1 MRMLDISPDVDE
13 GWQVEQDQEHQ
24 GSNQTGLG
32 ESQESE
38 IVAEFCLGNYKLQI
52 IHQII

>member
-13 GWQVEQDQEHQ
+13 GWQVEQDQECQ

-38 IVAEFCLGNYKLQI
+38 IAAVFRL
-52 IHQII
+52 